1 MAECGA
7 ARAGVLR
14 TLHGPLETPAFLP
27 VGTQASVKGLT
38 PADLEG
44 ARAQGIL
51 SNAFH
56 LWLQPGEDLI
66 RRAGGLH
73 QFMRWNRP
81 IVTDSGGFQIMSLA
95 DLVQIEEEG
104 IRLTPHRGGEQRFL
118 TPESVVT
125 IQAAMGSD
133 IAMVLDVC
141 TPLPSPAEDVAE
153 ATKRTVRWAER
164 QAACHE
170 AQSGALFAIVQ
181 GGVDLD
187 LRRWCGRELG
197 SMLFDGYG
205 IGGLSVG
212 EGRDATWPAL
222 EASIEP
228 LPPDRPRYL
237 MGVGDPSDLIEGIR
251 RGVDFFDS
259 VLPTRL
265 GRHGTVLVA
274 SGRRS
279 LRSGSLA
286 AEPGPIEPGCDCV
299 ACTRF
304 SAAYVHHLFRIEDD
318 LGRRLASLHNIRFLT
333 RLVARARAAIMEGRF
348 PQSKDQSD
356 KTWDITANLKRA

>member
-7 ARAGVLR
+7 ARAAVLH

-44 ARAQGIL
+44 AGARGIL
-51 SNAFH
+51 SNAYH
-56 LWLQPGEDLI
+56 LWLQPGDDLI
-66 RRAGGLH
+66 QRAGGLH
-73 QFMRWNRP
+73 EFMGWNRP

-95 DLVQIEEEG
+95 DLIRIEEEG
-104 IRLTPHRGGEQRFL
+104 VRLQPHRGGEERFL
-118 TPESVVT
+118 SPESAVA
-125 IQAAMGSD
+125 IQAALGSD

-141 TPLPSPAEDVAE
+141 TPLPSPLADLTD
-153 ATKRTVRWAER
+153 ATERTVRWAAR
-164 QAACHE
+164 QAASRE
-170 AQSGALFAIVQ
+170 VQPGALFAIVQ

-187 LRRWCGRELG
+187 LRRWCARELG
-197 SMLFDGYG
+197 SMPFDGYG

-237 MGVGDPSDLIEGIR
+237 MGVGDPSDLIEAIR

-265 GRHGTVLVA
+265 GRHGTVLVG
-274 SGRRS
+274 SGRGN
-279 LRSGSLA
+279 LRSSSTA
-286 AEPGPIEPGCDCV
+286 AESGPIESGCDCV

-304 SAAYVHHLFRIEDD
+304 SAAFVHHLFRIQDD
-318 LGRRLASLHNIRFLT
+318 LGRRLASIHNIRFLT
-333 RLVARARAAIMEGRF
+333 RLLVQMRQSIREGRF
-348 PQSKDQSD
+348 PPAQEGRS
-356 KTWDITANLKRA
+356 

>member
-1 MAECGA
+1 LQFDIVGQCGA
-7 ARAGVLR
+7 ARAGVLH

-38 PADLEG
+38 PSDLEAVG
-44 ARAQGIL
+44 APGIL
-51 SNAFH
+51 SNAYH

-66 RRAGGLH
+66 ARAGGLH
-73 QFMRWNRP
+73 QFMGWNRP

-95 DLVQIEEEG
+95 DLVSIEEEG

-118 TPESVVT
+118 TPESAVA
-125 IQAAMGSD
+125 IQAALGSD
-133 IAMVLDVC
+133 IAMALDVC
-141 TPLPSPAEDVAE
+141 LTLPSPRDDVA
-153 ATKRTVRWAER
+153 AAMRQTVRWAER
-164 QAACHE
+164 QAACRDI
-170 AQSGALFAIVQ
+170 QPGALFAIVQ
-181 GGVDLD
+181 GGVELD
-187 LRRWCGRELG
+187 LRGQCARELG
-197 SMLFDGYG
+197 EMPFDGYG

-212 EGRDATWPAL
+212 EGRDATWPGL

-251 RGVDFFDS
+251 RGVDFFDC

-274 SGRRS
+274 SGRRN
-279 LRSGSLA
+279 LRASALA
-286 AEPGPIEPGCDCV
+286 AEPGPIELGCDCV
-299 ACTRF
+299 ACMHF
-304 SAAYVHHLFRIEDD
+304 SAAYLHHLFRIEDD

-333 RLVARARAAIMEGRF
+333 RLVERTRQAILENRF
-348 PQSKDQSD
+348 PQAGMGL
-356 KTWDITANLKRA
+356 TE

>member
-7 ARAGVLR
+7 ARAGVLH

-38 PADLEG
+38 PTDLEAAG
-44 ARAQGIL
+44 ARALL
-51 SNAFH
+51 SNAYH

-66 RRAGGLH
+66 QQAGGLH
-73 QFMRWNRP
+73 QFMGWSRP

-95 DLVQIEEEG
+95 DLVRIEEEG
-104 IRLTPHRGGEQRFL
+104 IHLTQHRGGEERFL
-118 TPESVVT
+118 TPEAVIA
-125 IQAAMGSD
+125 IQVALGSD

-141 TPLPSPAEDVAE
+141 TPLPSPGADVAA

-164 QAACHE
+164 QAASRE
-170 AQSGALFAIVQ
+170 VQPGALFAIVQ

-197 SMLFDGYG
+197 SMPFDGYG

-237 MGVGDPSDLIEGIR
+237 MGVGDPGDLLEGIR

-274 SGRRS
+274 SGRRN
-279 LRSGSLA
+279 LRAASLA
-286 AEPGPIEPGCDCV
+286 VDSGPIEPDCDCG

-304 SAAYVHHLFRIEDD
+304 SAAYIHHLFRIQDD
-318 LGRRLASLHNIRFLT
+318 LGRRLASIHNIRFLT
-333 RLVARARAAIMEGRF
+333 RLVANARQAILNGRF
-348 PQSKDQSD
+348 RSE
-356 KTWDITANLKRA
+356 A